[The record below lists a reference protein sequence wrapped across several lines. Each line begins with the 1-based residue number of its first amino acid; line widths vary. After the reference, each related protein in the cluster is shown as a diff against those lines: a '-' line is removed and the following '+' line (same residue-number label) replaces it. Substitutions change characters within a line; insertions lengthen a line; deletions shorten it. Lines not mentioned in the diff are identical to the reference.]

1 MILRFLFKAIFN
13 INYSDFRR
21 DFIENNNRVRRMY
34 EDNIIK
40 YVIFECLIREPKV
53 DFSILA
59 NYTFED
65 KLVSHRIPY
74 KRIEKD
80 LLVLERTGLIERFE
94 EEGLTYC
101 RLTNEGVAY
110 YKSNVLNNLIMQAN
124 QNTHIINLQEITII
138 VLTIT
143 ALFAAIVAPLLT
155 YILSRL

>member
-1 MILRFLFKAIFN
+1 MILRFLFKVIFN

-21 DFIENNNRVRRMY
+21 DFIENNNRVRRLY
-34 EDNIIK
+34 DDNIMK

-74 KRIEKD
+74 KRIEKE
-80 LLVLERTGLIERFE
+80 LFMLERIGLIERFE

-101 RLTNEGVAY
+101 RLTNEGVAH
-110 YKSNVLNNLIMQAN
+110 YKSNVLNNLITQAN
-124 QNTHIINLQEITII
+124 QNTYIINLQVITII
-138 VLTIT
+138 VLIIT
-143 ALFAAIVAPLLT
+143 ALFTGVLSPILT